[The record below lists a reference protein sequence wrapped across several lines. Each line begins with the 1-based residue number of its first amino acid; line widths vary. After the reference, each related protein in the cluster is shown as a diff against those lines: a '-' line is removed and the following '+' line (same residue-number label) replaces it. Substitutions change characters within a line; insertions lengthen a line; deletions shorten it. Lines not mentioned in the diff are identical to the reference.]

1 MERTSTRIVAKL
13 ASMAS
18 MASMFFMLVAVAG
31 IFLASPVQAQAQE
44 PAAAGATARRTL
56 SLVVPFPPGAGA
68 DGVARMLAERLTTE
82 LGHRVLV
89 DNKPGADANIA
100 IQFVAQA
107 KPDGST
113 LLLANPTVVYNH
125 LITSLDFDPLT
136 ALDPVAKVTEYS
148 LVLLMSGGRSPANL
162 DEFVTWAR
170 SKPGGVSCGGGGGAP
185 FIACQMLLQYGQLPV
200 TLVPYKGN
208 APALQDLM
216 GGHLDIMFDMSN
228 SASAQLGNSK
238 VMPLAT
244 TAESRSEAPFGSLP
258 ILRRTMPRF
267 KLTSWLGLFAPAGMP
282 PAEWRR
288 LEQALEKTLS
298 APDFTARMAASGLG
312 MRYENS
318 AAFRR
323 SLAEDRRHYEQV
335 FKDIKMTR

>member
-1 MERTSTRIVAKL
+1 MPSIASL
-13 ASMAS
+13 ASAL
-18 MASMFFMLVAVAG
+18 ALLLAVTG
-31 IFLASPVQAQAQE
+31 IFQASPAQAQE
-44 PAAAGATARRTL
+44 PAAAAANARKTL

-68 DGVARMLAERLTTE
+68 DGVGRMLAERLSTE

-136 ALDPVAKVTEYS
+136 ALEPVAKVTEYS

-170 SKPGGVSCGGGGGAP
+170 SKQGGVSCGGGGGAP
-185 FIACQMLLQYGQLPV
+185 SIACQMLMQYGQMPV
-200 TLVPYKGN
+200 TFVPYKGN

-228 SASAQLGNSK
+228 SASAQIGNSK

-258 ILRRTMPRF
+258 TLRRTMPRF
-267 KLTSWLGLFAPAGMP
+267 KLTSWLGLFAPAGTP
-282 PAEWRR
+282 PAEVRR
-288 LEQALEKTLS
+288 LELALEKTLN
-298 APDFTARMAASGLG
+298 APDFAAKMAATGLAV
-312 MRYENS
+312 RYENP

-335 FKDIKMTR
+335 FKDIKMGR